1 MYKENLNAI
10 ATRALLD
17 DEFEAAILNGH
28 RREKLREFDLSENQI
43 EELMAIRAS
52 DLDEFI
58 HHLVKLMS
66 RSRWPA
72 MFETVG
78 A

>member
-28 RREKLREFDLSENQI
+28 RREK
-43 EELMAIRAS
+43 
-52 DLDEFI
+52 
-58 HHLVKLMS
+58 
-66 RSRWPA
+66 
-72 MFETVG
+72 
-78 A
+78 